1 MTTVSHVRACQP
13 DTMVAFGEHLAERN
27 SVFNESL
34 DRMGRDVDS
43 AMQDWHG
50 VGAASASA
58 RALAH
63 KLSGS
68 HIGSAVVTVS
78 DRYNTFGTQ
87 LAAIRTSLLAAVE
100 TEVPAAGMTVD
111 DQGEVTPPTM
121 PGNSFNS
128 YFIQQL
134 LNDQAAWF
142 QSRIQRLLVEFGDA
156 ENKAA
161 QAITAD
167 LQQLAGFVKTPDGA
181 PLSAAV
187 QDILA
192 GRAQLPTDPKQLHDF
207 WAKLTP
213 AEKDA
218 LFQHDHFIGN
228 RDGIPQVDRDYY
240 NRQNLNYLRA
250 DAQHKLDGL
259 LAHPPLAGT
268 EAAATWQA
276 QVDGLKEQIAG
287 YDKVK
292 SEIRIKDGVPRLLS
306 LIDDQGHAAIALH
319 NPDTA
324 GNVVTFVPGMNSEL
338 SGIDA
343 GVNSADAMRLAAQHA
358 DPSKQT
364 AAIAWYGYK
373 TPQTLSDAA
382 GSELAKAAAGPLD
395 SFQSGLRVTH
405 EGPRATDVVVGHSYG
420 TTAIGNAASNGHT
433 LDADKVVFI
442 ASPGVDVNRASEL
455 SLVGVD
461 ADDVH
466 DHLYATTAPGDPI
479 SLAASTELH
488 GTSTGS
494 ERFAHQFSSDGPSDG
509 FLGYD
514 SDAHNHYWDPD
525 NRAMD
530 NVGKIVTD
538 SGPVS

>member
-1 MTTVSHVRACQP
+1 MTTISHVRACQP

-27 SVFNESL
+27 SIFTERL
-34 DRMGRDVDS
+34 DQMNRDVDT
-43 AMQDWHG
+43 AMQTWHG
-50 VGAASASA
+50 AGASSASA
-58 RALAH
+58 RALSH
-63 KLSGS
+63 KLAGS
-68 HIGSAVVTVS
+68 HIGSSVVTIS

-87 LAAIRTSLLAAVE
+87 LAAVRTPLLTAVE
-100 TEVPAAGMTVD
+100 KEVPGAGMTVD
-111 DQGEVTPPTM
+111 DQGNVTPPKM
-121 PGNSFNS
+121 PGNSFSS

-134 LNDQAAWF
+134 VNDQAAWL
-142 QSRIQRLLVEFGDA
+142 QSRIKAFLVDFGDL

-167 LQQLAGFVKTPDGA
+167 LQQLAGYQKAPDGA

-187 QDILA
+187 QDILT

-259 LAHPPLAGT
+259 LAHPPQAGT
-268 EAAATWQA
+268 EAVEKWQS
-276 QVDGLKEQIAG
+276 QVAGLKEQIAG

-292 SEIRIKDGVPRLLS
+292 SEIRMKDGVPRLLS

-324 GNVVTFVPGMNSEL
+324 GNVVTFVPGMNSRL

-343 GVNSADAMRLAAQHA
+343 GVNSADAMRLAAQRA
-358 DPSKQT
+358 DPSRQT
-364 AAIAWYGYK
+364 SAVAWYGYE
-373 TPQTLSDAA
+373 TPKTLSDAA
-382 GSELAKAAAGPLD
+382 GSEMAKAAAAPLD
-395 SFQSGLRVTH
+395 SFQAGLRVTH
-405 EGPRATDVVVGHSYG
+405 EGARATDVVVGHSYG

-433 LDADKVVFI
+433 LDADKVIFI
-442 ASPGVDVNRASEL
+442 ASPGVDVNRASEI

-461 ADDVH
+461 SDDVH
-466 DHLYATTAPGDPI
+466 NHLYATTAPSDPI
-479 SLAASTELH
+479 RLAADTETH
-488 GTSTGS
+488 GTSTES
-494 ERFAHQFSSDGPSDG
+494 ERFANQFSSDGPSDG

-514 SDAHNHYWDPD
+514 GAAHNHYWDPD

-538 SGPVS
+538 SGPIS